1 MDVHEPQD
9 TPEDEPLYGRYKM
22 VRSVK
27 WVDEVIVANI
37 VEYWI
42 KLGVD
47 WVWQLYHEVV
57 WSNSNCVRP

>member
-57 WSNSNCVRP
+57 